1 MIALN
6 AKNKMKIIIREF
18 TKPRMDFE
26 LRALWERN
34 NDMLISWILNT
45 NKMKIIIREFTK
57 PRMDFELRA
66 LWERNNDMLISWIL
80 NTDQSRRIA
89 LDNLC
94 DGLYFS
100 THHPMF
106 LQPHP
111 PFSTVSASLN
121 FGTQDLVT
129 HHTLS

>member
-1 MIALN
+1 DQASQD
-6 AKNKMKIIIREF
+6 
-18 TKPRMDFE
+18 KPSTSGQATVPSEDHFSVRMDQ
-26 LRALWERN
+26 LQNQLN
-34 NDMLISWILNT
+34 QVLLMLHQNGSHDSGDTDHICTTPKLMHNIYKCQT
-45 NKMKIIIREFTK
+45 PIIVNL
-57 PRMDFELRA
+57 P
-66 LWERNNDMLISWIL
+66 NGQ
-80 NTDQSRRIA
+80 TDQSRRIA

-121 FGTQDLVT
+121 FSTQDLVT